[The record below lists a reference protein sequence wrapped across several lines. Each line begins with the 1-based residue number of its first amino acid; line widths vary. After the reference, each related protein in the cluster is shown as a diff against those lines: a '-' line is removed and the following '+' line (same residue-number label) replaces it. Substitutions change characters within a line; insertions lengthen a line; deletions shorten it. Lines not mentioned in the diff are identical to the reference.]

1 MEYIQ
6 FLLVIIIIMLLS
18 LIISI
23 GQLNKNIIKSHLE
36 LIDKLT
42 KIQESIIIINTKEFM
57 KVKIKDTNKK

>member
-1 MEYIQ
+1 
-6 FLLVIIIIMLLS
+6 MLLI

-42 KIQESIIIINTKEFM
+42 ETKEGIINYLIIMATKEFM
-57 KVKIKDTNKK
+57 KVKLKDTNKK